1 MVCGMNY
8 KIKMYKK
15 YQKDTQVRDQ
25 LMLYLEVVY
34 KEYKKEII

>member
-1 MVCGMNY
+1 MVCGMNQ
-8 KIKMYKK
+8 KIKMYKR